1 MRWGG
6 RLGGR
11 RDQERQEDQ
20 QQRVSWILRMLTSSG
35 GASAEVTINNHTL
48 TGEPSTTVPMWKE
61 EGDVVDVPTGQDRQA
76 PAEDGGG
83 GKMASGVVWSRLYIR
98 VHGGSRDST
107 WPLGPIPGAPPP
119 PGAHV
124 VLSPPLSGS
133 PSRGCQRTLPLDLL
147 CLFPGPLRPPIL
159 LFPPLFS

>member
-107 WPLGPIPGAPPP
+107 SHPR
-119 PGAHV
+119 
-124 VLSPPLSGS
+124 GS
-133 PSRGCQRTLPLDLL
+133 SSTRCSRGPQPSSLRVTQQGLPEDTS
-147 CLFPGPLRPPIL
+147 P
-159 LFPPLFS
+159 